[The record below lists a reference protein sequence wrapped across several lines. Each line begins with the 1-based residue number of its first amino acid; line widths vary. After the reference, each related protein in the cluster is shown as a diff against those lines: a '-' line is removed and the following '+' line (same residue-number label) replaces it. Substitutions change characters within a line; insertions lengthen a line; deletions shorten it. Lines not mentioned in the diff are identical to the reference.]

1 MSKLFHYN
9 QFMWKTVVLSS
20 IILSWTC
27 SLPLST
33 VFMICNDDFLFYS
46 GPATHHRS
54 VRGSQRWTQPHL
66 AAGGALW
73 RDTGKVMLMWDQIFH
88 PQLYSKPTSKHQF
101 EILLKRLSLITWI
114 CSLTISPP
122 PPPPP
127 PSCVFFCFI
136 DLVDY
141 VWLKFPLQSAS
152 DWIVLQFNTLIV
164 VSLRFVLHASVV
176 DIWHLDLYEQ
186 WT

>member
-1 MSKLFHYN
+1 MYCKRHKTSGCLLRQSIIHFCSHYVKIFAYLMSKLFHYN

-73 RDTGKVMLMWDQIFH
+73 RDTGKVMLMWGSDFPSTTLFKTYFQ
-88 PQLYSKPTSKHQF
+88 TS
-101 EILLKRLSLITWI
+101 IWN
-114 CSLTISPP
+114 
-122 PPPPP
+122 
-127 PSCVFFCFI
+127 
-136 DLVDY
+136 
-141 VWLKFPLQSAS
+141 SAKKAKS
-152 DWIVLQFNTLIV
+152 
-164 VSLRFVLHASVV
+164 HY
-176 DIWHLDLYEQ
+176 LDLLP
-186 WT
+186 

>member
-1 MSKLFHYN
+1 MFCKRHQTSGCLLWQSIIHFCSHYVKIFAYLMSKLFHYN

-66 AAGGALW
+66 TAGGALW

-114 CSLTISPP
+114 CSLNISPP
-122 PPPPP
+122 PFLCLLLLYRPCRLCLIKVPLAV
-127 PSCVFFCFI
+127 CI
-136 DLVDY
+136 
-141 VWLKFPLQSAS
+141 WLDSS
-152 DWIVLQFNTLIV
+152 TV
-164 VSLRFVLHASVV
+164 
-176 DIWHLDLYEQ
+176 
-186 WT
+186 

>member
-1 MSKLFHYN
+1 MYCKRHKTSGCLLHQSIIHFCSHYVKIFAYLMPKWFHYN

-88 PQLYSKPTSKHQF
+88 PQPYSKPTSKHQF
-101 EILLKRLSLITWI
+101 EILLKRKKEF
-114 CSLTISPP
+114 PP
-122 PPPPP
+122 PFLCLLLLYSPCRLRLIKVPLAV
-127 PSCVFFCFI
+127 CI
-136 DLVDY
+136 
-141 VWLKFPLQSAS
+141 WLDSS
-152 DWIVLQFNTLIV
+152 TV
-164 VSLRFVLHASVV
+164 
-176 DIWHLDLYEQ
+176 
-186 WT
+186 